1 MPIYRHCRG
10 CGRGLD
16 QKTWQRESFC
26 GSCGEPLK
34 TELRRE
40 EPLHVKPY
48 PDRSQPQKRSVAI
61 GELFDELSEFAK
73 THPFWFS
80 AGALA
85 AGAGALMLGPG
96 LVALGQGVMLVGGI
110 LLATGMLSVFFAE
123 KEDAAKLISAGL
135 LTLVA
140 GTGIALV
147 GYVLTAA
154 GIVAVVAGSGVA
166 TKATVQ
172 HLLRKRIEKQL
183 RSKNVTELL
192 TLSRQ
197 LN

>member
-1 MPIYRHCRG
+1 MAYRHCSG
-10 CGRGLD
+10 CGRAFD
-16 QKTWQRESFC
+16 QRIWQRESFC
-26 GSCGEPLK
+26 GSCGESLK
-34 TELRRE
+34 AALRRE
-40 EPLHVKPY
+40 EPIHIRPY
-48 PDRSQPQKRSVAI
+48 PDCTPPQKRGVAI
-61 GELFDELSEFAK
+61 GELLDELSEFAK
-73 THPFWFS
+73 NHPLWFS

-96 LVALGQGVMLVGGI
+96 LVTLGQGVMMVGGI
-110 LLATGMLSVFFAE
+110 LVAAGMLSVVFAE
-123 KEDAAKLISAGL
+123 KEDATKLIAAGL

-147 GYVLTAA
+147 GYVLTVA

-166 TKATVQ
+166 TKVAVQ

-183 RSKNVTELL
+183 RSKNVVELINL
-192 TLSRQ
+192 TRQ

>member
-1 MPIYRHCRG
+1 MSYRHCTG
-10 CGRGLD
+10 CGRAFD
-16 QKTWQRESFC
+16 QKAFQRESFC
-26 GSCGEPLK
+26 GSCGESIK

-40 EPLHVKPY
+40 EPIHIRPY
-48 PDRSQPQKRSVAI
+48 PDRTPPQKRGVAI
-61 GELFDELSEFAK
+61 GELLDELSEFAK

-85 AGAGALMLGPG
+85 AGAAGLILGPG
-96 LVALGQGVMLVGGI
+96 LVALGQCITLVGGI
-110 LLATGMLSVFFAE
+110 LLGAGILSVFVAE
-123 KEDAAKLISAGL
+123 KEDAAKLISSGL

-166 TKATVQ
+166 TRATVQ
-172 HLLRKRIEKQL
+172 HILRKRIEKQL
-183 RSKNVTELL
+183 RSKGVTELL
-192 TLSRQ
+192 TLSQQ